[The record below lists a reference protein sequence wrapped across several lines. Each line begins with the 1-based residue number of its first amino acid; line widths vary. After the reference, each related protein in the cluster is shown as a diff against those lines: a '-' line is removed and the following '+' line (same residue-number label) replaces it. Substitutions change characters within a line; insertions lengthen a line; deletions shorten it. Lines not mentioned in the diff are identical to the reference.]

1 MTPPSKLLRMSRFI
15 SPIGCSR
22 SLWVFLSPLLGL
34 FLARPVAGQSYGV
47 VVSPEGTTI
56 ASKTT
61 HTTGNTYAFRVQN
74 EGTQQD
80 TYTLTCIGVENLTC
94 TNWPASLTLAGGTF
108 QNVTVTF
115 STASQGTGQL
125 YLKAISA
132 QAGDTGW
139 VNVPVVPPAGAPR
152 ASFLPYLEAKQDYGR
167 CAASCFAATYA
178 QSTVPYFSLDAPRNV
193 TLVYHGDRVAPKP
206 FVLVDAWPD
215 SAYGSWPTE
224 YNLQVTVNAAAVTF
238 LNGEQTLRFTN
249 PSSVMYRIGGQ
260 FTPPADSNGTVRTM
274 EILVTAKY
282 SGGAQ
287 VTNRMITR
295 YLHLDEASG
304 KVARGWTLA
313 GIQRAFVTTNTGV
326 LVTEG
331 DGSATYFRFNPF
343 TSKYDAPLGDFS
355 RLDSVPGSPHTW
367 VRSYPDS
374 TKVTFNSSG
383 LMLKVADPWGV
394 RDSVQYDASN
404 RVTQVKDHLN
414 NAITVAY
421 DANGLDY
428 ITDPFSRTTQV
439 TVDASKRLTAI
450 KDPDG
455 DSTRFAYDAILRLQ
469 TITNRNAKATTLA
482 YLVKSSIETNKLATV
497 TAPTIPIFGGGTAA
511 PVTSFAPWQVM
522 GVPYQ
527 ATAVTAFTPPK
538 SDTIYARITEPQGA
552 SYVTKFTVNR
562 WGSPLVTTN
571 PLGELATVTYTTPG
585 QPSTILRPGFGSAK
599 DTLAYDASGLLAFSR
614 PAGDSATTIVHG
626 GWARPSSVTTPGWP
640 TLTYSIGANGRVNSV
655 TWGGTTRESYTYDSY
670 GRLTKVTDAL
680 ATALRRLGYPTT
692 GTNRNLSQD
701 TLPGPRVTAYA
712 YDTYGRRTTVTPPT
726 PAPQQVTHYNLM
738 NWVDSVR
745 VLTSPVTRTKFQ
757 YDKLGLDTTVTDPK
771 NQLYKAFYND
781 AGWAIKQVD
790 PVGAKDSLQYNV
802 GGELKR
808 WTNRRS
814 QNVDFGYDVLHRM
827 TSRSGTVS
835 SSWSYTANSLVV
847 TATQSGVATV
857 TTYPNMLGPPDSAK
871 TVANGNTFWQ
881 RYRYTSA
888 GLDSVFFTGSQDASH
903 LTGRRYLYNNSA
915 GSLDSIRLGGGATLL
930 GHDATLANTTVN
942 SPGGANIT
950 RTEGS
955 FHEPTKFTTE
965 AGNNLALERWIGFDL
980 QGRIDRHLQNTA
992 KSGRWFEYDSLGQ
1005 LRWGKRK
1012 VRNPESIPGGC
1023 PNFNFGMSNAGGANC
1038 TPVAD
1043 YAPVDSVLF
1052 TYDSVGNR
1060 TDKGGNY
1067 GIGNRI
1073 TAFDACTYKTD
1084 LDGNVVS
1091 RKGSSPCVQID
1102 TLLWTVE
1109 GRLDS
1114 LKLGT
1119 TGIKF
1124 LYDADGRL
1132 TAKRVNGV
1140 VQAWF
1145 LWDGSNL
1152 LAQLNSTA
1160 SAVAVEYSYYG
1171 MDIPHAVIKQ
1181 PAGTKLFARLDGLGN
1196 VLALTNESS
1205 VIRTSYV
1212 YDDWGTLT
1220 ASTDNEGF
1228 SGDDRA
1234 RWKGALWM
1242 GPELDLYYMRNR
1254 WYEPRTG
1261 RFLSEDPI
1269 GLAGGINPVVFPGND
1284 PVNGSDPT
1292 GLGCAHYY
1300 LYTYLNGQLIA
1311 TGYLGWFCGGDLK
1324 RQGDERWGGGGPGG
1338 GRGPIARDATAMTNP
1353 PPTPNSCAGA
1363 QALFGTAVAAD
1374 AFTIIGLV
1382 TGVTELAAGAIGV
1395 IRGTSAGL
1403 GVALNGGERIAMRGA
1418 TAVLFSSF
1426 GKASAVRA
1434 ADASITLGGVRMMT
1448 FPKAVA
1454 DATFAV
1460 PFSGTLVGDTG
1471 FPNPF
1476 FPPRAFRNYQSCV
1489 AGR

>member
-1 MTPPSKLLRMSRFI
+1 M
-15 SPIGCSR
+15 
-22 SLWVFLSPLLGL
+22 
-34 FLARPVAGQSYGV
+34 
-47 VVSPEGTTI
+47 VVSPEGSTI
-56 ASKTT
+56 ANKTA

-80 TYTLTCIGVENLTC
+80 TYTLTCTGVENLTC
-94 TNWPASLTLAGGTF
+94 TNWPPSLTLAAGTF

-125 YLKAISA
+125 YFKAISA

-139 VNVPVVPPAGAPR
+139 VNVPVVPPSGAPR

-178 QSTVPYFSLDAPRNV
+178 QSTVPSFSLDAPRNV

-206 FVLVDAWPD
+206 FVLVDVWPD
-215 SAYGSWPTE
+215 SAYGFPTE
-224 YNLQVTVNAAAVTF
+224 YNLAVTVNAAAVTF

-249 PSSVMYRIGGQ
+249 PSNVMYRIGGQ
-260 FTPPADSNGTVRTM
+260 FTPTADSNGTVRTM

-313 GIQRAFVTTNTGV
+313 GIQRAFVTTGTGV

-343 TSKYDAPLGDFS
+343 FKKYDAPLGDFS

-374 TKVTFNSSG
+374 TKVTFNSTG
-383 LMLKVADPWGV
+383 LMVRIADRWAV
-394 RDSVQYDASN
+394 RDSVVYDASK
-404 RVTQVKDHLN
+404 RVTQVKDHLHN
-414 NAITVAY
+414 TITLAY

-450 KDPDG
+450 QDPDG
-455 DSTRFAYDAILRLQ
+455 ISTTFAYDANLRLQ
-469 TITNRNAKATTLA
+469 TITNRNGKATTLG
-482 YLVKSSIETNKLATV
+482 YLVKNSVETNKLATV
-497 TAPTIPIFGGGTAA
+497 TTPSIPIFGGGTAA
-511 PVTSFAPWQVM
+511 PVTTFEPWQVV

-527 ATAVTAFTPPK
+527 ATAVTAFPPAMI
-538 SDTIYARITEPQGA
+538 DAVYARIKEPQDTFH
-552 SYVTKFTVNR
+552 VTKFTVNR
-562 WGSPLVTTN
+562 WGSPAVTTN
-571 PLGELATVTYTTPG
+571 ALSEVTTIAYTTAG
-585 QPSTILRPGFGSAK
+585 QPSTILRPGFGGAK
-599 DTLAYDASGLLAFSR
+599 DTIAYNASGLLVFSK
-614 PAGDSATTIVHG
+614 PAGDSATTVVYG
-626 GWARPSSVTTPGWP
+626 GWAQPSSDSTGGRPKV
-640 TLTYSIGANGRVNSV
+640 TYSIGANGRVNSV
-655 TWGGTTRESYTYDSY
+655 SWGGTTRESYTYDSY

-680 ATALRRLGYPTT
+680 STARRRLGYATT
-692 GTNRNLSQD
+692 GTNRNLTHD
-701 TLPGPRVTAYA
+701 TLPGPRVTTYA
-712 YDTYGRRTTVTPPT
+712 YDTYGRRTTITPPT
-726 PAPQQVTHYNLM
+726 QTPPLPQQVTHYNLM

-745 VLTSPVTRTKFQ
+745 VLTSPVTRVKFQ
-757 YDKLGLDTTVTDPK
+757 YDKLGQDTTVTDPK
-771 NQLYKAFYND
+771 NQLYKASYND
-781 AGWAIKQVD
+781 AGWVIKQVD
-790 PVGAKDSLQYNV
+790 PLGARDSLQYNV

-814 QNVDFGYDVLHRM
+814 QNIDFGYEVLHRL
-827 TSRSGTVS
+827 TSRTGSVS
-835 SSWSYTANSLVV
+835 SSWTFTANSLVV

-857 TTYPNMLGPPDSAK
+857 TTYPSLLGPPDSVK
-871 TVANGNTFWQ
+871 SIVNGNTYWQ

-942 SPGGANIT
+942 LPGGANIT
-950 RTEGS
+950 RTQGS
-955 FHEPTKFTTE
+955 LHEPTKFTTE
-965 AGNNLALERWIGFDL
+965 AGNNLALERWIGFDP
-980 QGRIDRHLQNTA
+980 QGRIDRHLQHSART
-992 KSGRWFEYDSLGQ
+992 GRWFEYDSLGQ
-1005 LRWGKRK
+1005 LRWAKRK
-1012 VRNPESIPGGC
+1012 VWNPESILPGGC
-1023 PNFNFGMSNAGGANC
+1023 PNFDFGMSNAGGANC

-1043 YAPVDSVLF
+1043 YSPVDSVLF

-1060 TDKGGNY
+1060 TDKSGSY
-1067 GIGNRI
+1067 GIANRI
-1073 TAFDACTYKTD
+1073 IAFDACTYSTD
-1084 LDGNVVS
+1084 SVGNVVS

-1102 TLLWTVE
+1102 TLLWTSE

-1114 LKLGT
+1114 LKMGA

-1132 TAKRVNGV
+1132 TAKRVNGT

-1171 MDIPHAVIKQ
+1171 MDFPHAVIKQ

-1220 ASTDNEGF
+1220 SSTDNEGF
-1228 SGDDRA
+1228 SGSDRA

-1261 RFLSEDPI
+1261 
-1269 GLAGGINPVVFPGND
+1269 
-1284 PVNGSDPT
+1284 
-1292 GLGCAHYY
+1292 
-1300 LYTYLNGQLIA
+1300 
-1311 TGYLGWFCGGDLK
+1311 
-1324 RQGDERWGGGGPGG
+1324 
-1338 GRGPIARDATAMTNP
+1338 
-1353 PPTPNSCAGA
+1353 
-1363 QALFGTAVAAD
+1363 
-1374 AFTIIGLV
+1374 
-1382 TGVTELAAGAIGV
+1382 
-1395 IRGTSAGL
+1395 
-1403 GVALNGGERIAMRGA
+1403 
-1418 TAVLFSSF
+1418 
-1426 GKASAVRA
+1426 
-1434 ADASITLGGVRMMT
+1434 
-1448 FPKAVA
+1448 
-1454 DATFAV
+1454 
-1460 PFSGTLVGDTG
+1460 
-1471 FPNPF
+1471 
-1476 FPPRAFRNYQSCV
+1476 
-1489 AGR
+1489 